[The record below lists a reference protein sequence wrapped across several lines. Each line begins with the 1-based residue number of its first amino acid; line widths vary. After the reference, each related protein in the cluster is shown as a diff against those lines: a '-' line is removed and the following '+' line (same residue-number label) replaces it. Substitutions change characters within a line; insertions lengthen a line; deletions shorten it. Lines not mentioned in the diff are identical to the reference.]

1 MSKKSF
7 IGDIDNPAEL
17 FISNST
23 APEKEETASTEGSRT
38 ETTRARRSTS
48 AKAPAGYKIN
58 PLYVETRSQRVQL
71 LLQPTLAEALKKRAK
86 KQKRS
91 FNDLVHEILEEAMK
105 EE

>member
-7 IGDIDNPAEL
+7 IGDIGNPAEL

-23 APEKEETASTEGSRT
+23 TPEEETPGTERGRT
-38 ETTRARRSTS
+38 ETTGGRRSTS

-58 PLYVETRSQRVQL
+58 PLYIETRSQRVQL

-91 FNDLVHEILEEAMK
+91 FNDLVHEILEKAMK